1 VVTGALSIWKPWRW
15 IHRLPDVIASETAAI
30 ARDFRLSWRVLW
42 ALTLIESRRKYAG
55 SILGMLWYPLYSAL
69 LLGSYCFVYLIV
81 LQIRY
86 KEFGGYGYTL
96 FIFAGLIPFLGFS
109 EAISTSTPSVK
120 QSAAILRNAV
130 FPIEFVPIKFV
141 CAALLGLLSSLV
153 ILLAMVLPTSYFG
166 WHWLYLPVAI
176 VGLMAFCVTIAWALS
191 AVAVIVPD
199 IAQLVTIALM
209 LLMFISPVGYSIDM
223 VPPRVRPLLY
233 LNPLTYLVETFRF
246 AVLGIRTLPI
256 WTDFVFIALCVI
268 GAALSGTFFRRLS
281 PMFSDYE

>member
-1 VVTGALSIWKPWRW
+1 VSGALSLLKPWRW
-15 IHRLPDVIASETAAI
+15 MYRLPGAIATDTAAI

-42 ALTLIESRRKYAG
+42 TLTLIESRRKYAG

-69 LLGSYCFVYLIV
+69 LLGSYCFVYLVV

-86 KEFGGYGYTL
+86 KEFGSYGYVL

-109 EAISTSTPSVK
+109 EAISSSTPSVR

-141 CAALLGLLSSLV
+141 CAALLGLLSSLG

-176 VGLMAFCVTIAWALS
+176 VALLAFCVGLSWALS
-191 AVAVIVPD
+191 AIAVIVPD
-199 IAQLVTIALM
+199 VVQVVTISLM
-209 LLMFISPVGYSIDM
+209 LLMFVSPVGYSIDM
-223 VPPRVRPLLY
+223 VPMRVRPLLY

-246 AVLGIRTLPI
+246 AVLGIRTLPL
-256 WTDFVFIALCVI
+256 WTDIVFIAVCAM
-268 GAALSGTFFRRLS
+268 GATASGTFFRRLS
-281 PMFSDYE
+281 PMFADYE